1 MALGEAQ
8 QRRHRQLPV
17 RPARSALVPAL
28 PARTMTAHRPVRPAA
43 GPGSAGRY
51 ASRFRNVTAPAM
63 IAITAYPV
71 NTANPVHGANMCGEP
86 GWETVD
92 QIWLPALNGTHL
104 STWSCQLDGKK
115 LTSTNSTNSNPI
127 PALIAAAVC
136 RSSVP
141 RPNASIP
148 HAARNSPPP
157 ITARSTPGSPRL
169 AFRCLPDRM
178 AWPMKNDRNEATSPV
193 TRATTVNTTPLAAST
208 VPRRGCTVSDV
219 RIIPVEY
226 SDVTVSAPSTT

>member
-1 MALGEAQ
+1 
-8 QRRHRQLPV
+8 
-17 RPARSALVPAL
+17 
-28 PARTMTAHRPVRPAA
+28 
-43 GPGSAGRY
+43 
-51 ASRFRNVTAPAM
+51 
-63 IAITAYPV
+63 
-71 NTANPVHGANMCGEP
+71 ANPVHGANMCGEP

-148 HAARNSPPP
+148 HTARNSPPP

-208 VPRRGCTVSDV
+208 APRRGCTVSDV

-226 SDVTVSAPSTT
+226 SDVTVSAPSTTMISWPRIRPTRLCWVGSKNGPRTSPGRDAAATQASAPMPTVTTIRASSVQ